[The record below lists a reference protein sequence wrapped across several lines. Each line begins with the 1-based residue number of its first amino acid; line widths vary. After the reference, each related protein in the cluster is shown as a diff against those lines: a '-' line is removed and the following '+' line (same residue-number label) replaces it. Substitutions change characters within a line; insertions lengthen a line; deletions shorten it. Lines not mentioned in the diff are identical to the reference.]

1 MTVTIEN
8 SYKILLIASSKAAT
22 FFNYHI
28 VEELLTAGRIKKT
41 IGPPFAVNQLSVSKS
56 NSHKL

>member
-1 MTVTIEN
+1 MTVTIQN

-28 VEELLTAGRIKKT
+28 VLNNANFVTKAVEELLTTGRIKKT
-41 IGPPFAVNQLSVSKS
+41 IGPTFAVN
-56 NSHKL
+56 